1 VALMC
6 RRSAGLSVAS
16 MINTTHIRPI
26 RTLIGAAVA
35 ALLCIVALSP
45 PAGQAAGKTETLKFF
60 SKAVSFTY
68 TAADGTVTHR
78 PPDGPPQAGDVLEVD
93 SLSYTGTHKKHSKRP
108 TASDYVRCE
117 FSGAPEP
124 DCFSSVAIGGSLLRF
139 HNSDVIG
146 AVGRWK
152 SGKLV
157 SDKQIAGGSD
167 IVLKLRRS

>member
-1 VALMC
+1 
-6 RRSAGLSVAS
+6 

-26 RTLIGAAVA
+26 IGAVVA
-35 ALLCIVALSP
+35 ALLLLVALSP
-45 PAGQAAGKTETLKFF
+45 PSGQAAGKTETLRFF
-60 SKAVSFTY
+60 SKSVSFTY

-108 TASDYVRCE
+108 KASDYVRCQ
-117 FSGAPEP
+117 FNGSPEP
-124 DCFSSVAIGGSLLRF
+124 DCFSSAAIGGSLLRF

-146 AVGRWK
+146 AIGRWK
-152 SGKLV
+152 SGKVV
-157 SDKQIAGGSD
+157 SSKEVDGGSD